1 MKDILTKKERETV
14 ERVRADLPDS
24 GEFGFDG
31 ELIAIIDKLETKLKI
46 LMLTKQGYG
55 L

>member
-31 ELIAIIDKLETKLKI
+31 ELIAIIDRIENLILTLQEKLGAK
-46 LMLTKQGYG
+46 
-55 L
+55 